1 MRAESGAKATAVQ
14 TLREFRSVHIFEA
27 KPKLETPHVV
37 SYIQDMVFPLDNN
50 HWGNYGCTMQ
60 TLNAHF
66 DGRFVVLDEPAQLKT
81 NAKVTVLA
89 PDADHDGL
97 ADGCIRLSEP
107 AFQKIWDNPLDADY
121 DRL

>member
-1 MRAESGAKATAVQ
+1 
-14 TLREFRSVHIFEA
+14 
-27 KPKLETPHVV
+27 
-37 SYIQDMVFPLDNN
+37 
-50 HWGNYGCTMQ
+50 MQ

-66 DGRFVVLDEPAQLKT
+66 DGQVIALDEPARLKP

-89 PDADHDGL
+89 PDANDGL
-97 ADGCIRLSEP
+97 ADDCARLSEG

>member
-1 MRAESGAKATAVQ
+1 
-14 TLREFRSVHIFEA
+14 
-27 KPKLETPHVV
+27 
-37 SYIQDMVFPLDNN
+37 
-50 HWGNYGCTMQ
+50 MQ

-66 DGRFVVLDEPAQLKT
+66 DGQFIVLDEPAQLKR

-89 PDADHDGL
+89 PDADDNGL
-97 ADGCIRLSEP
+97 ADACARLSEP